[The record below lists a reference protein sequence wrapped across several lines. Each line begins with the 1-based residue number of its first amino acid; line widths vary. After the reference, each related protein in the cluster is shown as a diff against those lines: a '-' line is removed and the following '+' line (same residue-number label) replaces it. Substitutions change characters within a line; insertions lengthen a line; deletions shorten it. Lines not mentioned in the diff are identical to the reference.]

1 MYKYLDWN
9 GFKKRRAMFMAFL
22 PGVEREKCKN
32 TVDCKV
38 SGKENYKRN
47 VNENS
52 VCT

>member
-1 MYKYLDWN
+1 MFVA
-9 GFKKRRAMFMAFL
+9 FKHSVLFCPAQR
-22 PGVEREKCKN
+22 GGGNVKN